1 MPLTPALHALHEYM
15 FLLGYGQ
22 GALADNAITQDY
34 PLNPSL
40 PTPSPT
46 AMLTPMHPSLST
58 PSPTATLTLMH
69 PPFSQGIDPRCFL
82 PTPVSTPT
90 SLHSHSVASETSVA
104 ADSGMTREKLPVTST
119 AHWRP
124 RCNAEEGSPPGPGFD
139 PNLPC
144 VANANPDDCN
154 RGARRLRI
162 HRARV
167 AARALAMKDVLRP
180 GEEEEEWEA
189 DGEEVGVDQMG
200 AEEVGE
206 VHEHD
211 AGDSEQAVSGPQT
224 QRRGAWRRRPLDDP
238 RISCSDQATTIIAE
252 LAAAHCLSS
261 IHDPLRWLQDIGN
274 FVQVPSVDNESLLS
288 LVVRCRGMM
297 GKDIHINFMIMINFM
312 TLVCKC
318 QSIRLKTGL
327 HLKGIYE
334 NEVKD
339 RPSETKVTYRTF
351 LEWHATGSKFIPITC
366 GGSIYALVL
375 IAGLGLRVSI
385 ASMVGTTH

>member
-1 MPLTPALHALHEYM
+1 M
-15 FLLGYGQ
+15 
-22 GALADNAITQDY
+22 QDY

-82 PTPVSTPT
+82 PTPASTPT

-104 ADSGMTREKLPVTST
+104 TDSGMTQEKLPVTST
-119 AHWRP
+119 ARRRP
-124 RCNAEEGSPPGPGFD
+124 RCNAEVDNDSYYPPKKLRLTTNIHQSTLAAGGEPPGPGFD

-189 DGEEVGVDQMG
+189 DGEEVGADQMG
-200 AEEVGE
+200 VEEVGE

-224 QRRGAWRRRPLDDP
+224 Q
-238 RISCSDQATTIIAE
+238 
-252 LAAAHCLSS
+252 
-261 IHDPLRWLQDIGN
+261 
-274 FVQVPSVDNESLLS
+274 
-288 LVVRCRGMM
+288 
-297 GKDIHINFMIMINFM
+297 
-312 TLVCKC
+312 
-318 QSIRLKTGL
+318 
-327 HLKGIYE
+327 
-334 NEVKD
+334 
-339 RPSETKVTYRTF
+339 
-351 LEWHATGSKFIPITC
+351 
-366 GGSIYALVL
+366 
-375 IAGLGLRVSI
+375 
-385 ASMVGTTH
+385 